1 MPFFPL
7 IEFLVITI
15 AAIFVIVNPLTTA
28 FIFLS
33 LLPHA
38 DDAERQ
44 RVAKRSVVIATSIFL
59 IFAILGGVI
68 FQLFGITIEAFRI
81 AGGLILF
88 GIAMGMIRQGAQESE
103 QDDHDGIV
111 DEVKE
116 RKKAGKKP
124 KQDISVIPLAIPFIS
139 GPGSI
144 ATVMIV
150 TTEAPTPW
158 HIGLVFLAI
167 LITTGTCYY
176 AMIYSKYIVRFLGES
191 GKEIITK
198 VFGLILAVIA
208 VQFVINGASDA
219 YRNLHAADQPEAIV
233 TTPDDPATE

>member
-1 MPFFPL
+1 MQILTFFEYL
-7 IEFLVITI
+7 LITI

-33 LLPHA
+33 LLPRA
-38 DDAERQ
+38 DEQERQ
-44 RVAKRSVVIATSIFL
+44 RVAKRAVVIATSIFF

-68 FQLFGITIEAFRI
+68 FQLFGITLEAFRI

-88 GIAMGMIRQGAQESE
+88 GIAMGMIRQGAQEAE

-111 DEVKE
+111 DEVME

-150 TTEAPTPW
+150 TSEAPTPW
-158 HIGLVFLAI
+158 HVGLVFLAI

-176 AMIYSKYIVRFLGES
+176 AMLYSKYIVRLLGDS
-191 GKEIITK
+191 GKEIVTK

-208 VQFVINGASDA
+208 VQFVINGATDV
-219 YRNLHAADQPEAIV
+219 YRTLQEAPAAVEFVEA
-233 TTPDDPATE
+233 E